1 MPYFYFSSD
10 YALQWLL
17 IIAALIVGS
26 VASIGVRSAYNRYSK
41 VASSSGKTGAQA
53 AKEILEANG
62 IYDIRIEPSP
72 GAQLSD
78 HFDPKA
84 KVIRLSKGVYDG
96 TSVAALGIA
105 AHEVGHAIQ
114 YDTEYFPIKL
124 RNAILPVANLGS
136 ALAFPVVILGILI
149 GGAASVLIINIGIAL
164 FLAVSAFQL
173 TTLPVE
179 FNASSRALTCLESG
193 GYVSQEEKSGSRAV
207 LRAAAMTY
215 VAGVIATLFTLL
227 RLLLIARNRD

>member
-17 IIAALIVGS
+17 ILAALIVGT
-26 VASIGVRSAYNRYSK
+26 VASAGVHSAYNKYSK
-41 VASSSGKTGAQA
+41 VASAAGKTGAQA

-62 IYDIRIEPSP
+62 IYDIRIEPAP
-72 GAQLSD
+72 GGQLSD

-114 YDTEYFPIKL
+114 YDTDYFPIKL

-136 ALAFPVVILGILI
+136 ALAFPVVILGLLF
-149 GGAASVLIINIGIAL
+149 GGAASELIINIGIAL
-164 FLAVSAFQL
+164 FLAVLAFQL
-173 TTLPVE
+173 ITLPVE
-179 FNASSRALTCLESG
+179 FNASSRALACLEAG
-193 GYVSQEEKSGSRAV
+193 GYVNQSEKSGSRAV

-227 RLLLIARNRD
+227 RLLLIARRD

>member
-26 VASIGVRSAYNRYSK
+26 VASIGVRSAFNRFSR
-41 VASSSGKTGAQA
+41 VASSSGKTGAQV

-78 HFDPKA
+78 HFDPKG
-84 KVIRLSKGVYDG
+84 KVIRLSQGIYDG

-114 YDTEYFPIKL
+114 YDTDYFPIKL
-124 RNAILPVANLGS
+124 RNAILPIANLGS

-149 GGAASVLIINIGIAL
+149 GGTASELIINIGIAL
-164 FLAVSAFQL
+164 FLAVLAFQL
-173 TTLPVE
+173 ITRPVE
-179 FNASSRALTCLESG
+179 FNASSRARTCLESG
-193 GYVSQEEKSGSRAV
+193 GYVSQEEKAGSRSV